1 MVKNYFFITIML
13 SLLSFASSLKAEQKP
28 RIIALSPHIVEMLF
42 DIGAGEQII
51 ATVEHANY
59 PKQAMKI
66 PRIGNYLGLQTERII
81 ELQPDIIIAW
91 QGSGAT
97 ADLARLKQLGFTIIY
112 SDPKRFSDIASD
124 INKLGKI
131 TGHEQKANTLAK
143 HFLAQLA
150 HITKTYA
157 NKSKITAF
165 YQLWSNPL
173 TTIAQGSWPQQ
184 YLDICQVENPFYHA
198 INSYPTVSIEQ
209 IVTQPIELIIIPTN
223 KVIDK
228 ITTQQKLNHYWQKWP
243 KIKAVKNKQF
253 IYPNADTMH
262 RMTLRALTGLTKFCQ
277 QIDRVRNFYLHAA

>member
-1 MVKNYFFITIML
+1 MV
-13 SLLSFASSLKAEQKP
+13 SLLSFARALKAEQKP

-91 QGSGAT
+91 QSGGAT
-97 ADLARLKQLGFTIIY
+97 SDLTRLKQLGFTVIY
-112 SDPKRFSDIASD
+112 SDPKKFSDIASD

-131 TGHEQKANTLAK
+131 TGHEQKANRLAK
-143 HFLAQLA
+143 HFLAKLA
-150 HITKTYA
+150 NIKKTYN

-173 TTIAQGSWPQQ
+173 TTVAQGSWPQQ

-198 INSYPTVSIEQ
+198 VNSYPTVSIEQ
-209 IVTQPIELIIIPTN
+209 IITQPIELIIIPTN
-223 KVIDK
+223 KIIAK
-228 ITTQQKLNHYWQKWP
+228 TTTQQNLNHYWQKWS

-253 IYPNADTMH
+253 IYPNADKMH
-262 RMTLRALTGLTKFCQ
+262 RMTLRALTGLTEFCQ
-277 QIDRVRNFYLHAA
+277 QIDQVRSFYLHASLKDMKVN